1 MVLDR
6 GATGGMTEAQ
16 VKGTAHPWGG
26 HQLILKKKIYPTP
39 ADLDMERAEG
49 AGFGIRGGHCG
60 GEGLGRNPHPSSNA
74 ETRGPKILPFEAHSL
89 VILFGGKIDLLS
101 INFSWTES

>member
-60 GEGLGRNPHPSSNA
+60 GEGLGRNPIPPPMQRPEGLKFCHSKLILWSSFLV
-74 ETRGPKILPFEAHSL
+74 ERSL
-89 VILFGGKIDLLS
+89 KMPAS
-101 INFSWTES
+101 